1 MRKDKPEIF
10 NCYVPQRYLDL
21 VNEQQEVYPLLKPSD
36 IIGNILDIYY
46 RGSASWIK
54 HKNSFNS
61 IEAQEEE

>member
-10 NCYVPQRYLDL
+10 NCYVPQKYLDL
-21 VNEQQEVYPLLKPSD
+21 VKEQQEVYPLLKPSD

-54 HKNSFNS
+54 QKNSFNS

>member
-1 MRKDKPEIF
+1 MMIAHFFTLITPFTHLCPSARI
-10 NCYVPQRYLDL
+10 
-21 VNEQQEVYPLLKPSD
+21 YPLLKPSD

-54 HKNSFNS
+54 QKNSFNF